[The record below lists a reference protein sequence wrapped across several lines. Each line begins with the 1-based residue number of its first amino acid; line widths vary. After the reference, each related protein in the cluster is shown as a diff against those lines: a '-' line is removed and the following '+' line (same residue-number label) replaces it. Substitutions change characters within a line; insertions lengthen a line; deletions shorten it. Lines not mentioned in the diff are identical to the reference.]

1 MDAVHKSVRK
11 QLCDRGLS
19 GCLCASDQPNLAR
32 HISILPD
39 EVGRRISQRKS
50 VGGFCCPAPP
60 GPRLPNHLGSEGHFI
75 IVGTYTS
82 SPITAEQYR
91 AKDQPLHVRRSCFAP
106 IDGLAD
112 ARAYGGGA
120 GYRPR
125 VRAAYYA
132 VVYRHSRTSRRNR
145 YRRAL
150 VKIQRPALTVIVATI
165 KHDNRIRSDEESEQ

>member
-1 MDAVHKSVRK
+1 
-11 QLCDRGLS
+11 
-19 GCLCASDQPNLAR
+19 
-32 HISILPD
+32 
-39 EVGRRISQRKS
+39 

-60 GPRLPNHLGSEGHFI
+60 EPRLPNHLGSEGHFI

-91 AKDQPLHVRRSCFAP
+91 AKDQPLHVRRSYFAP
-106 IDGLAD
+106 AVALR
-112 ARAYGGGA
+112 ARSLNSEIWIRNHFPTSDFGFLSSGAKHPGGGA

-150 VKIQRPALTVIVATI
+150 V
-165 KHDNRIRSDEESEQ
+165 